1 MHNIR
6 IERLWFDF
14 TSVVGAKWKLFFEE
28 MEYQAGLQPDLP
40 SHIWLI
46 HHLFL
51 NSLNHDI
58 MDWANSWNSHRMTIP
73 GHGTRSPADLRWFS
87 MLQDGARGFSPL
99 NPTEF
104 EPVEDILEENEI
116 DEYGIDW
123 ETYQDAR
130 FQEHHSAAN
139 PTDTFPE
146 NPFITHRPESLSMVH
161 VDESRC
167 PFTQEELDLFE
178 YNFSLLPEDI
188 RMSRNMNHRKQLWI
202 WAINISRQIKDLE

>member
-1 MHNIR
+1 
-6 IERLWFDF
+6 
-14 TSVVGAKWKLFFEE
+14 
-28 MEYQAGLQPDLP
+28 
-40 SHIWLI
+40 
-46 HHLFL
+46 
-51 NSLNHDI
+51 

-139 PTDTFPE
+139 PTETFPE
-146 NPFITHRPESLSMVH
+146 NPFITHRPESLCTGMIQVIG
-161 VDESRC
+161 
-167 PFTQEELDLFE
+167 Q
-178 YNFSLLPEDI
+178 LPL
-188 RMSRNMNHRKQLWI
+188 RRRWHRHKQLMPLPCLWQ
-202 WAINISRQIKDLE
+202 WQLQVGCFSVEKTRSL